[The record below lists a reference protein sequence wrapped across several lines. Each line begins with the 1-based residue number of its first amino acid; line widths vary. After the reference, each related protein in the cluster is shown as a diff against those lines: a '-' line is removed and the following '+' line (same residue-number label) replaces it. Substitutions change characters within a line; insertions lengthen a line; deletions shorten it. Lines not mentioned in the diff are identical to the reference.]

1 MTTETMTDQRHRADT
16 EDPEA
21 FERLCAALERNAGP
35 GFFSPVLRSDP
46 AWNGGHS
53 LRCFAHDLASLHPS
67 KDTELAWPLVVAAC
81 EECGIPADYRAIRDY
96 VYPGEDEH
104 LLRPGM
110 DCLLE
115 FWERQK
121 PVHRPGAPRSGKKV
135 NLWFPEYHVSDHAE
149 WMGKLRMVF
158 EFGAWPSGCV
168 AGFPEKP
175 EGEITSAPKRYTPPK
190 NHITPEAAAWWF
202 VSHDAGRYAL
212 QAMYNDP
219 KGFRVASNGRQLF
232 AAGDPSMPEDER
244 GTLMRP
250 NGGIDTENQYPA
262 WRTVMGSCA
271 DWTPR
276 QIAGLVR
283 PGDGVMARLA
293 VACDVNRKLGRHG
306 LAAHAVL
313 YDQEAAAW
321 YLYDPLLVYNMLDAM
336 FSLGAPSVQLKL
348 KGGVSP
354 WILYAGSNK
363 AVGVTMPIRTRD
375 DDGGLPACYVKLG

>member
-1 MTTETMTDQRHRADT
+1 MTTAT
-16 EDPEA
+16 ENAEA
-21 FERLCAALERNAGP
+21 FERLCAALERNAGQ

-67 KDTELAWPLVVAAC
+67 KDADITLPFVVEAC
-81 EECGIPADYRAIRDY
+81 AECGIPADYRAVRDF
-96 VYPGEDEH
+96 VYPGEDER
-104 LLRPGM
+104 LLSPGV

-121 PVHRPGAPRSGKKV
+121 PAHRPGAPRSAKKT
-135 NLWFPEYHVSDHAE
+135 NLWFPEYHVSDHSE

-168 AGFPEKP
+168 AGFQEKP
-175 EGEITSAPKRYTPPK
+175 EGEITYAPKCYKPPK

-202 VSHDAGRYAL
+202 VSHEAGRYAL
-212 QAMYNDP
+212 QAVYNDP
-219 KGFRVASNGRQLF
+219 NGFRVASNGRQMF

-244 GTLMRP
+244 GKLMRP
-250 NGGIDTENQYPA
+250 NGVFDEENQYPA
-262 WRTVMGSCA
+262 WRTVMGSSA

-276 QIAGLVR
+276 PIAGLVR

-293 VACDVNRKLGRHG
+293 VACDINRKLGRHG

-354 WILYAGSNK
+354 WILYAGSSK
-363 AVGVTMPIRTRD
+363 AVGVTMPIRD
-375 DDGGLPACYVKLG
+375 DDGKLPACYVKLA